1 MPLLAPMD
9 FVHQVGAQMGRFT
22 ERERNFLISKEYIVN
37 TKLYFLRDVLRRDA
51 ATRVVY
57 GQDTPNQLPETHI
70 CLIEWRTP
78 GLEPAFHNLKKVT
91 WFHEKETSFLD
102 KCLGKLFASP
112 SFCKVLGATVETLPN
127 AKLRIISFPETKDV
141 LPPMD
146 FDEDNRAKFR
156 LLQCL
161 HFGAC
166 EHFAWFDDKQP
177 ASFQN
182 LQYVS
187 LLAAQITSCRKNWN
201 GNNIS
206 ALSLPNTVRTVLFQ
220 ILNNKS
226 VLWDLTKVSKTQK
239 KHITAGTEWYFPHHA
254 QAPVPKAKPLDSYF
268 FDEDPTG
275 SAAADTEPQVQ
286 YPSQTFG
293 SAAAATEPQV
303 HGPFYGGQLSVL
315 DALDSPPFDYAA
327 HATHAPHEQASRSAS
342 EEEFPLRHLWP
353 FDYEAHATHA
363 PHGEL
368 QLKRGT
374 FEEHLAPLEQAHRS
388 ASEEEFPSRHWSPE
402 TQDPRTQSQPAEQ
415 PWNQIVH
422 WGDDMFDSEPAG
434 GKVFKLPGVF
444 SSSPDSSHE

>member
-9 FVHQVGAQMGRFT
+9 FVHQVERFT
-22 ERERNFLISKEYIVN
+22 ERERNFLSSKEYIVN

-51 ATRVVY
+51 ATRLAY
-57 GQDTPNQLPETHI
+57 AKTQNQLPETQI

-78 GLEPAFHNLKKVT
+78 GLEPAFHNLKKVQ

-112 SFCKVLGATVETLPN
+112 AFCQVLGATVETLSN
-127 AKLRIISFPETKDV
+127 AKQRIIRFRETEDV

-166 EHFAWFDDKQP
+166 KHFAWFHEEQP

-187 LLAAQITSCRKNWN
+187 LFAAQISSCRSSWEKNTILN
-201 GNNIS
+201 
-206 ALSLPNTVRTVLFQ
+206 LTLPKIVRTVLFQ

-226 VLWDLTKVSKTQK
+226 ELWVLTERNKTRKEQ
-239 KHITAGTEWYFPHHA
+239 ITPGTEWYFPHHA
-254 QAPVPKAKPLDSYF
+254 QAPVLKAEPRVSYF

-275 SAAADTEPQVQ
+275 SAAAETEPQVQ
-286 YPSQTFG
+286 YPSETFG
-293 SAAAATEPQV
+293 SAAAETEPPV
-303 HGPFYGGQLSVL
+303 HGDFNPYYGGQLSVL
-315 DALDSPPFDYAA
+315 HALDSPPFDYEA
-327 HATHAPHEQASRSAS
+327 HALHGELQLKRGTFQEHLAPRSAS

-353 FDYEAHATHA
+353 
-363 PHGEL
+363 
-368 QLKRGT
+368 
-374 FEEHLAPLEQAHRS
+374 
-388 ASEEEFPSRHWSPE
+388 E
-402 TQDPRTQSQPAEQ
+402 TQQ
-415 PWNQIVH
+415 PWDQIVH
-422 WGDDMFDSEPAG
+422 WGPDMFDSEPAG
-434 GKVFKLPGVF
+434 GKVFTLPGVLPW
-444 SSSPDSSHE
+444 SPDSSHD